1 MRRLGVML
9 LLIVMVLSVIPVSGI
24 AAAPSIYAQVEA
36 LKQQVPVKAP
46 VHFGVAK
53 GKNVIVL
60 QLEALQTYVIDRLID
75 GQEVTPNLN
84 RLVRDGIYFP
94 NFYDQIGG
102 GNTSDAEMMSVTGVL
117 PISKGAVA
125 TSYADKRIPSLLR
138 NLRNL
143 GYVTSTFHADSLSFW
158 NRKKLYPALDWQEL
172 YDINYFGK
180 NDVIGYGPSDD
191 ILFKKTIEKFKAYKA
206 ANKKFFSEVVTLT
219 GHKPYNFLPAD
230 HQYLTLP
237 EEYVNT
243 LTGNYLQTQ
252 RYVDEQIGMFIAMLK
267 ENGLYDDTVLV
278 VYGDHFGIHPSNV
291 DAIEKPLLE
300 AFTGMP
306 YTMNEAFKVPLILKV
321 PSVESATISMVGGQ
335 ADIMPTVANIL
346 GIKLGAAVVF
356 GRDLLNQ
363 TTNLV
368 VQPSYYTRAGSFIT
382 KDYFFMPGKKGFTD
396 ATIYNVETNL
406 LMPKTMAMQ
415 KEYERA
421 LKLIPLAKTYFDS
434 LPKR

>member
-1 MRRLGVML
+1 MRRFGVV
-9 LLIVMVLSVIPVSGI
+9 LLIITILISLLPISGS
-24 AAAPSIYAQVEA
+24 AAAPSLYTQVET
-36 LKQQVPVKAP
+36 LKQQSPVKVP

-75 GQEVTPNLN
+75 GQEVTPHLN
-84 RLVRDGIYFP
+84 RLVRDSVYFP
-94 NFYDQIGG
+94 NFYNQIGG
-102 GNTSDAEMMSVTGVL
+102 GNTSDAEVMSVTGVL
-117 PISKGAVA
+117 PVSKGAVA
-125 TSYADKRIPSLLR
+125 VTYAAKRIPSLLR

-158 NRKKLYPALDWQEL
+158 NRKKLYPALDWQET

-180 NDVIGYGPSDD
+180 NDVIGYGPSDEV
-191 ILFKKTIEKFKAYKA
+191 LFKKTIDKLKAYKTG
-206 ANKKFFSEVVTLT
+206 NKKFFSEVVTLT

-237 EEYVNT
+237 AEYVNT

-252 RYVDEQIGMFIAMLK
+252 RYVDEQIGLFIAMLK
-267 ENGLYDDTVLV
+267 ENDLYEDTVLV

-291 DAIEKPLLE
+291 DAVERPLLE

-306 YTMNEAFKVPLILKV
+306 YTMNESFKVPLIVKV
-321 PSVESATISMVGGQ
+321 PGVETATISMVGGQ
-335 ADIMPTVANIL
+335 VDIMPTVANLL

-406 LMPKTMAMQ
+406 LMSKTMAMQ

-421 LKLIPLAKTYFDS
+421 LKLIPLAQTYFDS